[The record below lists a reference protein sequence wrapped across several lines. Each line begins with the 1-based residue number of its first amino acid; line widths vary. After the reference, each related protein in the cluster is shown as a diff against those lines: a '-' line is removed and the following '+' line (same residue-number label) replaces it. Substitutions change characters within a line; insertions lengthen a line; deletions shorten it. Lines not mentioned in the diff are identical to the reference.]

1 MVGAERRP
9 GAVPFLHRSGG
20 AEDPALRQSMGAAGR
35 ALAEREFNIDR
46 VARIHVE
53 IYDALS
59 A

>member
-1 MVGAERRP
+1 
-9 GAVPFLHRSGG
+9 
-20 AEDPALRQSMGAAGR
+20 MGAAGR